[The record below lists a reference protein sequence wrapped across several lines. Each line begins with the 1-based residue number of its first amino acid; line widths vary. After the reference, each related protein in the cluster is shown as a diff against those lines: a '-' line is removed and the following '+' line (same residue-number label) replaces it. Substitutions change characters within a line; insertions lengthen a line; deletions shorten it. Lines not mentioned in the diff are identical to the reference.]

1 MAYCNG
7 DGYLFVCLKCV
18 WVCVCLLCAFVG
30 VRVCGQF
37 ARKGWRGVVTAGS
50 NNGGGGS

>member
-1 MAYCNG
+1 MCGCA
-7 DGYLFVCLKCV
+7 FVC
-18 WVCVCLLCAFVG
+18 CAFVG

-50 NNGGGGS
+50 NNGGGGALRLGAIVAGSSSALGE